1 MVFCEKTSVFARDGD
16 DASWI
21 GKEYVTFSDMIVS
34 VQQNLWIEW
43 VFQQV
48 PGGSAVQNL
57 SAHMRRVPG
66 FGLLQAAQTGK
77 SRAKLFTDLVAT
89 ARETKCDDTI
99 ALGLIELDGDLQV
112 GLLSQ
117 LKDTI

>member
-1 MVFCEKTSVFARDGD
+1 MGFFEKTFVFTGQGD

-21 GKEYVTFSDMIVS
+21 GKEHVTVSDMIAS
-34 VQQNLWIEW
+34 VQHDLWIEW

-57 SAHMRRVPG
+57 SAPLRRVLG

-77 SRAKLFTDLVAT
+77 SRVK
-89 ARETKCDDTI
+89 R
-99 ALGLIELDGDLQV
+99 
-112 GLLSQ
+112 
-117 LKDTI
+117 